1 MAGSPE
7 PKPSLPESEVENR
20 GYYQQTRLW
29 CGENS
34 ESHPVINPDAG
45 KAKLRATRQN
55 ITFHRPLVPWTLGQE
70 ANQRSFS
77 NFHFMKT
84 IALFIAI
91 TLTFT
96 ALLLAQDS
104 ADNSPE
110 KTAIMS
116 ADRAYEAAYAKADAK
131 ALADFFSDDAQ
142 YTADDGQTFNG
153 RAEIENSIKSAFQ
166 GNKGAKL
173 TIKLD
178 SVRVLGPEVV
188 LEKGST
194 TVTAK
199 NGDTSGAQY
208 AAIYV
213 KKDGKW
219 KINQLIETPL
229 ADISPH
235 DRLAEL
241 GWLIGP
247 WEEADKSDNLSI
259 RSDYVWARGGNFIT
273 RNVTV
278 KRGDE
283 TTLEGW
289 QVIGWDP
296 VDHCIRSWTFDDE
309 GGFAEGRWTR
319 DGERWLLRERGI
331 TPDGD
336 RTSADNTFAKIS
348 NDRFTW
354 ESNNRTLNG
363 DPQPG
368 IPRIEI
374 NRVKGQ

>member
-1 MAGSPE
+1 
-7 PKPSLPESEVENR
+7 L
-20 GYYQQTRLW
+20 
-29 CGENS
+29 
-34 ESHPVINPDAG
+34 
-45 KAKLRATRQN
+45 
-55 ITFHRPLVPWTLGQE
+55 FHGPLVFALLKKKQVSIDLWSHGLSTGRQSKF
-70 ANQRSFS
+70 RGS
-77 NFHFMKT
+77 NSVQLMKT
-84 IALFIAI
+84 IALVISL
-91 TLTFT
+91 TL
-96 ALLLAQDS
+96 ASSLLAFGQES

-110 KTAIMS
+110 KIAIMA
-116 ADRAYEAAYAKADAK
+116 ADRAYEAAYAKGDAK
-131 ALADFFSDDAQ
+131 ALADFFSEDAQ
-142 YTADDGQTFNG
+142 YTSDDGQTFNG

-173 TIKLD
+173 TINLD

-229 ADISPH
+229 ADFSPH

-241 GWLIGP
+241 GWLIGN
-247 WEEADKSDNLSI
+247 WAEADKSDDLSI
-259 RSDYVWARGGNFIT
+259 QSEYVWARGGNFIT

-278 KRGDE
+278 KRGAE

-296 VDHCIRSWTFDDE
+296 IDRCIRSWTFDDE
-309 GGFAEGRWTR
+309 GGFSEGRWTR
-319 DGERWLLRERGI
+319 EGERWLLREKGI

-336 RTSADNTFAKIS
+336 RTTADNTFAKIS

-368 IPRIEI
+368 ISRIEI
-374 NRVKGQ
+374 SRSKGQ